1 MLRCLF
7 KVGIPLELK
16 PGNQLSSRDDL
27 GHPELSSSCG
37 GNLGYILEL
46 QRGRPF
52 KTRVCSA
59 TLGLL
64 SSYEAHLRNLFE
76 TWQGHTDAFRGEAG
90 DPGPLCIS
98 HNDIGI
104 PIHSQEESGIII
116 F

>member
-1 MLRCLF
+1 MQWNRALSRGEGAVSLF
-7 KVGIPLELK
+7 A
-16 PGNQLSSRDDL
+16 
-27 GHPELSSSCG
+27 SSCG
-37 GNLGYILEL
+37 GSLVYILEL
-46 QRGRPF
+46 QRGWPI

-90 DPGPLCIS
+90 EPGPLCIS

-104 PIHSQEESGIII
+104 PIHSQEESGIIT